1 MPSIYRIT
9 YPNGKIYVGKD
20 LTDTVAYFGSVDSSL
35 IQADL
40 PPDQTDVFTVTKE
53 ILLRSDSAEEESER
67 SRVHRQLAV
76 ERSGDRV
83 QPMAASFNLSRL
95 PLWNRRSRHIAI

>member
-35 IQADL
+35 IRADF
-40 PPDQTDVFTVTKE
+40 PPDETDVFTVTKE
-53 ILLRSDSAEEESER
+53 ILLRSDSVEEVNRRESEFIR
-67 SRVHRQLAV
+67 SL
-76 ERSGDRV
+76 RSND
-83 QPMAASFNLSRL
+83 P
-95 PLWNRRSRHIAI
+95 AIGYNQWPPHHPE